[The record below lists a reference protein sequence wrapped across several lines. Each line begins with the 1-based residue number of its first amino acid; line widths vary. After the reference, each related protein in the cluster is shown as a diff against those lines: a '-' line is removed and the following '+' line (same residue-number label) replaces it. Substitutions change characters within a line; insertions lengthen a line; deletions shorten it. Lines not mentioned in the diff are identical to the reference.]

1 MLRYELTPNNAGF
14 ILWGD
19 SEALNE
25 LHELI
30 HYIVDESPLIK
41 VKDGFMLSLA
51 YDIRK
56 AREGNRLLWPLVLV
70 QSSILRN
77 SMGYIQTDKNQL
89 SVMYAFEYLIE
100 SALTESE
107 RTTSND
113 IMLTVKYASDSDFN
127 FIEDNIDSRCCYFI
141 SLSPEQRKKQLISIV
156 RSFHSL
162 WGKYA
167 REKQDIKMLNEM
179 NNTSWVWPDN
189 INW

>member
-1 MLRYELTPNNAGF
+1 VGRF
-14 ILWGD
+14 R
-19 SEALNE
+19 SLNE

-56 AREGNRLLWPLVLV
+56 AREGNRRVEQHQYDQHDTYKLYGVELLWPLVLV

-89 SVMYAFEYLIE
+89 VCHVCAFEYLIE

-107 RTTSND
+107 RTTS
-113 IMLTVKYASDSDFN
+113 
-127 FIEDNIDSRCCYFI
+127 E
-141 SLSPEQRKKQLISIV
+141 
-156 RSFHSL
+156 
-162 WGKYA
+162 
-167 REKQDIKMLNEM
+167 
-179 NNTSWVWPDN
+179 
-189 INW
+189 